1 LVLSGGRRLRITKG
15 VDEETLRTVLAALE
29 LPRC

>member
-1 LVLSGGRRLRITKG
+1 LRITKG

-29 LPRC
+29 PAGC

>member
-1 LVLSGGRRLRITKG
+1 LNGGRRMRITKG

-29 LPRC
+29 STGC